1 MRTKNEPDIDEAGRK
16 CFFCGKPIEESALGG
31 RSADND
37 FVLWISQHA
46 ISRNNRQLLLSH
58 KAGAGK
64 WSKGVVPTNSNSIVL
79 HPACSIQLGQRL
91 MADGFKGH
99 KISFRASL
107 AVLKMHLESHKGDPD
122 E

>member
-1 MRTKNEPDIDEAGRK
+1 MRTKNEPDADEAGRK
-16 CFFCGKPIEESALGG
+16 CFFCGKPV
-31 RSADND
+31 DD
-37 FVLWISQHA
+37 DTVLWISQHA
-46 ISRNNRQLLLSH
+46 ITHWNKRV
-58 KAGAGK
+58 A
-64 WSKGVVPTNSNSIVL
+64 KGMYKFGSQVTPNASNSIVL

-91 MADGFKGH
+91 MVDGFKSH